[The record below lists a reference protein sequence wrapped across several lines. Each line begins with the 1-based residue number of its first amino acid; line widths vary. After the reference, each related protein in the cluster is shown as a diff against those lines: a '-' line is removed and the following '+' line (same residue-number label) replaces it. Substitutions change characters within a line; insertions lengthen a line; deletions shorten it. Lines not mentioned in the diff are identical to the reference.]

1 MSDMDARIVGI
12 VTTLI
17 VLQLHCREPETST
30 ITNGRSRA
38 AGHHGTYSVRVTKH
52 THTAHDDEPAAEVD
66 VEMNPVKHDDPIKSS
81 DWS

>member
-1 MSDMDARIVGI
+1 MHPSHSRVRDNHADG
-12 VTTLI
+12 
-17 VLQLHCREPETST
+17 PPTSNST
-30 ITNGRSRA
+30 VANPKPPPSPT